1 MRRRDLAPALAGLWP
16 KSERKIEG
24 GFVHEAADI
33 GHRLRDRAR
42 MASPRERRSAEV
54 VIVGGGISGL
64 ASAWRLRKRGFRD
77 FVLLEL
83 EQTPGGNSRWGA
95 NSISRFPWAAHY
107 LPVPGNA
114 DTYVR
119 ELCQEFGLLKE
130 GQFDERWLCH
140 SPQERLFIHGRWQEG
155 LEPLTGATAEDIRQM
170 RRFDEQM
177 RGFAST
183 GAFTLPLDLGLDKA
197 APALRALDGISMLE
211 WMRREGFSS
220 EPLRWLI
227 DYSTRDDYGTH
238 SDAASAF
245 AGIHYFAS
253 RPHEEKGPLTW
264 PEGNGWLM
272 GKLLAFVREHVR
284 TGAMVHRIER
294 EGARWNVWTE
304 TTLWQAPLVIFAAPT
319 FLAGWLVHPA
329 PPRYPLDAAP
339 WMVANL
345 SLDRWPRNHG
355 FDYAWDN
362 VLYRSS
368 SLGYVIATHQ
378 SLESHQPR
386 TVWTYYWALADG
398 NAVDQRRILLGG
410 DWTYWKERILND
422 LERAHP
428 DIRQCVSR
436 IDIFRIGHA
445 MPRPAPGSMFSEAR
459 RSLCRHSGTLVY
471 ANSDLS
477 GLSLF
482 EEAVYRGFSAADYVL
497 RKASSTGGR

>member
-1 MRRRDLAPALAGLWP
+1 MTRREFAPALAGLLP

-24 GFVHEAADI
+24 GFVLEAADI

-42 MASPRERRSAEV
+42 MASPKERRAAEV
-54 VIVGGGISGL
+54 VIVGGGVSGL
-64 ASAWRLRKRGFRD
+64 AAAWRLRKRGFQD

-83 EQTPGGNSRWGA
+83 EERPGGNSRWGENA
-95 NSISRFPWAAHY
+95 ISRYPWAAHY
-107 LPVPGNA
+107 LPVPDKENI
-114 DTYVR
+114 YVR
-119 ELCQEFGLLKE
+119 ELCEEFGLLKD
-130 GQFDERWLCH
+130 GVFDERWLCH

-155 LEPLTGATAEDIRQM
+155 LEPLTGATAEDLRQM
-170 RRFDEQM
+170 KRFDERM
-177 RGFAST
+177 REFAAT
-183 GAFTLPLDLGLDKA
+183 GAFALPLDPGLEKA
-197 APALRALDGISMLE
+197 TTALRALDSISMHE

-238 SDAASAF
+238 ADAASAF

-272 GKLLAFVREHVR
+272 ERLLASVRGHVH
-284 TGAMVHRIER
+284 TGSMVYRIQR
-294 EGARWNVWTE
+294 QGTRWSVWTE
-304 TTLWQAPLVIFAAPT
+304 KMLYETSLVIFAAPT
-319 FLAGWLVHPA
+319 FLAQWLVDPA
-329 PPRYPLDAAP
+329 PARYPFDGAP

-345 SLDRWPRNHG
+345 TLHRWPHNHG
-355 FDYAWDN
+355 FDYSWDN
-362 VLYRSS
+362 VIYRSP
-368 SLGYVIATHQ
+368 SLGYVVATHQ
-378 SLESHQPR
+378 SLSTHHPR

-398 NAVDQRRILLGG
+398 RAVDQRRILLGG
-410 DWTYWKERILND
+410 DWSYWKERILAD

-445 MPRPAPGSMFSEAR
+445 MPRPEPGAMFSKAR
-459 RSLCRHSGTLVY
+459 RALCRHSGSLVF

-477 GLSLF
+477 ALSLF
-482 EEAVYRGFSAADYVL
+482 EEAVYRGVTAADYVL